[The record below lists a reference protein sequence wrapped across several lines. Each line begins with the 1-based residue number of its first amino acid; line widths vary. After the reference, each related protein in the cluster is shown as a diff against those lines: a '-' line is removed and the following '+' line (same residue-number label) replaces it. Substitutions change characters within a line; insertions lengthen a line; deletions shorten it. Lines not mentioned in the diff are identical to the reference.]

1 MTASGPEEIEP
12 LPGPRWT
19 RQRLITML
27 TDCYGRTKRGRL
39 DTDAVAEYAEVTPST
54 VRRWISGPGTAR
66 RLSSIPERQL
76 AVLQRG
82 PELIERRNTQQF
94 EHAVQAI
101 GAWST
106 GEGIREVWR
115 TQGWLNPHGV
125 IRVAINGKPWHQVVI
140 SNANSRSMNEL
151 RRRATILQT
160 VVLPTRFHAVVLAHV
175 VMTRLQ
181 AWRVHPA
188 PEQLATGRTQV
199 WMNEAPTMDLQAMA
213 DALWNQPK
221 KSSRRETRK
230 SPSRAGKA

>member
-1 MTASGPEEIEP
+1 MSTAVSDITQP

-19 RQRLITML
+19 RQRLSAML
-27 TDCYGRTKRGRL
+27 IECYGRTKRGRI
-39 DTDAVAEYAEVTPST
+39 DTEAVAEYAGVTPST

-66 RLSSIPERQL
+66 RLSAIPERQL

-82 PELIERRNTQQF
+82 PEVTEQRNAQQF
-94 EHAVQAI
+94 QHALQAI

-106 GEGIREVWR
+106 GEGIRDVWR
-115 TQGWLNPHGV
+115 TQGWLGPHSV
-125 IRVAINGKPWHQVVI
+125 IRVAINGKPWQQLVI

-175 VMTRLQ
+175 VMIQMQ
-181 AWRVHPA
+181 AWRVHPT

-199 WMNEAPTMDLQAMA
+199 WMSEAPGVDVEAVA
-213 DALWNQPK
+213 GALWKQPK
-221 KSSRRETRK
+221 KAQAKTAHTRAAPK
-230 SPSRAGKA
+230 R